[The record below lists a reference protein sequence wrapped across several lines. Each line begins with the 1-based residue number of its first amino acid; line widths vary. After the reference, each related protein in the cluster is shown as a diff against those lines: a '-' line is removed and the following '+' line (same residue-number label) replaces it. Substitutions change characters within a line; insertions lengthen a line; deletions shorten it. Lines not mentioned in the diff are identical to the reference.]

1 MTADMT
7 ADASYGAASDRT
19 PQPSRSVRTAGRQ
32 HDVARFYV
40 RRFVRNRLAVA
51 GAVIFLLLVVF
62 SATGDAFT
70 SYAYSDTDFAALTQP
85 PSAVHWFGTNQG
97 GNDIYASAV
106 HGLRRSLTIAVSVSV
121 LTLAVAAV
129 VGSSAAYFGGRA
141 EKATL
146 AVIHFLLVVPSFLIL
161 ALVSNR
167 LAGDW
172 RVLIVVLTV
181 FGWMSTAR
189 IIWSV
194 STSLRERDFVA
205 AAEFMGV
212 SPLRIVVRH
221 IIPNLGSL
229 LIVNLTL
236 GVVTTVLSETA
247 LSFIGF
253 GVQTPDVSL
262 GTMLA
267 DGASTITSAP
277 WLFAFPAGLVVL
289 LTVSMA
295 LIGDGLRDALDP
307 LSSTGAGGR
316 R

>member
-1 MTADMT
+1 M
-7 ADASYGAASDRT
+7 GQVPEAALLPVPRDKR
-19 PQPSRSVRTAGRQ
+19 RLGLGRL
-32 HDVARFYV
+32 YL
-40 RRFVRNRLAVA
+40 RRFLRNRLAVVGVA
-51 GAVIFLLLVVF
+51 IFLLLVLF
-62 SATGDAFT
+62 SAFGDVFTGY
-70 SYAYSDTDFAALTQP
+70 SYSDADFAALTHP
-85 PSAVHWFGTNQG
+85 PSSAHWFGTNQG

-106 HGLRRSLTIAVSVSV
+106 HGLQRSLAIALSVSV
-121 LTLAVAAV
+121 LTLVLAAV
-129 VGSSAAYFGGRA
+129 IGSGAAYFGGRV

-146 AVIHFLLVVPSFLIL
+146 AVIHFLLIVPSFLIL
-161 ALVSNR
+161 ALVSHR

-172 RVLIVVLTV
+172 RVLIVVLTA

-189 IIWSV
+189 VIWSV
-194 STSLRERDFVA
+194 STSLRERDYVT

-212 SPLRIVVRH
+212 RPLRIIVRH

-236 GVVTTVLSETA
+236 GVVATVLSETA
-247 LSFIGF
+247 LSFLGF

-267 DGASTITSAP
+267 DGAGTVTSAP

-289 LTVSMA
+289 LTVSMTF
-295 LIGDGLRDALDP
+295 IGDGLRDALDP
-307 LSSTGAGGR
+307 TSVTGAAGGR